1 MSLSSDINIRTVFT
15 KQDLRDFVEVPN
27 RLYADDPHYRVQLMM
42 ERLEHLDVKKNPYFK
57 HATHQF
63 FIAYQNDEP
72 VGRISAQIDDLA
84 QKDKTP
90 RLGHFGFVDARD
102 ASILQALLDKA
113 EDWLR
118 QQKVKTITGP
128 YSLSI
133 NDEAGLLVEGFDSA
147 PYMMMN
153 YAPHWVGDAL
163 EAHGYR
169 QAKDLLAFH
178 MRTNQDIPAAGRRI
192 ANKAAE
198 HPEVSLRTLDKKHMK
213 RDLDIV
219 LKIFN
224 EAWAE
229 NWGFVQMTAD
239 EIAYTAR
246 SMKPLIQPDLVWI
259 AEIENEPTAMIVA
272 LPNLNE
278 ALDGLG
284 GRLFPFGWLKL
295 LWRLKV
301 KKMKTAR
308 ILLMGVRKDQ
318 HNGFLGGALAVTV
331 MERLHASLYANGYKD
346 TELSWVLDDNA
357 PMIRLIKGSG
367 ARFSKRYRIY
377 QKDLI

>member
-1 MSLSSDINIRTVFT
+1 MSLSPDINIHTVAT

-27 RLYADDPHYRVQLMM
+27 RLYADDPHYRAQLTM

-57 HATHQF
+57 HATHQL
-63 FIAYQNDEP
+63 FIAYQNDKP

-102 ASILQALLDKA
+102 AVILQVLLDKA

-133 NDEAGLLVEGFDSA
+133 NDEAGLLVEGFDSV

-153 YAPHWVGDAL
+153 YAPHWVGEAL

-178 MRTNQDIPAAGRRI
+178 MHTNQDIPAIGRRI

-284 GRLFPFGWLKL
+284 GRLLPFGWLKL

-331 MERLHASLYANGYKD
+331 MERLHTSLYANGYKD

-367 ARFSKRYRIY
+367 AKFSKRYRIY
-377 QKDLI
+377 QKDLT